1 MEISPRIPGTMGVS
15 RNLGINFP
23 MLTLFTYWGYDVSV
37 VENNYDLVVDRAF
50 YSAYKF
56 EYEYEHSY
64 LDYDDTLVINGKVN
78 TELMK
83 FIYQAINQEKKIHLL
98 SKHMGDLYKDLKQ
111 KKISE
116 YLFEKINVISQNDE
130 KSDYIIENRAIFIDD
145 SFAERKKV
153 SERLKIAVFDVDM
166 VECLI
171 DWRV

>member
-37 VENNYDLVVDRAF
+37 VENNYDLYNKA
-50 YSAYKF
+50 